1 VSKSFDLTLLP
12 LYRLGGNEL
21 PSPPGL
27 LALTPPR
34 KKARSRA
41 RDLLLIHLV
50 LGGNAP
56 FSTVNYLQ
64 MTSHAAEEFYQTPGS
79 VTSALRAAATTL
91 NGDLL
96 ERNMAASG
104 QGRYSLANLV
114 LGAIRGEQ
122 LYILEAGSTHVY
134 WMSEDERKDIH
145 APDMSGRGLGLGQST
160 DFYLSQLTLRS
171 GGRLLISP
179 ELPDGWTQIL
189 QRDNSLAS
197 LETLRSVLM
206 RQSMDDRNAV
216 LLEVE
221 TGAGNIEML
230 KPARIEKP
238 TLESISRKIAEEP
251 LVASVEDEEDIEPEE
266 ESAENISVEESL
278 ESQETS
284 FAPENYAESLES
296 KEEAPEE
303 KNDYAPEIASH
314 SPEPQPIIP
323 PAIEEDDPV
332 AAAAFDNVSKLPQE
346 RVAPQE
352 RDNFVIPDS
361 IPRQRPDPIPAP
373 EETEIEIEEE
383 IKEKRREKKKKEKKV
398 RTGPSLGE
406 IIARKG
412 AHAIAKGMQ
421 LTRAGNT
428 RLKEGFSTMLPRL
441 LPSSDS
447 ETPVHLP
454 TRVMALIAFIIP
466 ILIAAIG
473 VTVYEYAGG
482 NQEYERLYKKA
493 ESLRAGALVQND
505 PVAKRIAWEN
515 VITKLDEAEKH
526 DSTTN
531 SRAMRT
537 EAQNQL
543 DELLGIIRLN
553 FLPAINAL
561 PNDINITAM
570 VATDTELFML
580 DSEKGEVLRAF
591 RIDKGYQF
599 DTSFICRGGDYG
611 EHTLDAI
618 VELQTLP
625 TSNALGASVL
635 GIDRK
640 GNLLY
645 CAANRVPQA
654 AALLPPTVGFKEI
667 TAIALDS
674 GVLYILDAASNEIWI
689 YSGQAASF
697 NNYPTAFFEN
707 APEGMSFAQDISI
720 NGSDLFILFGDGH
733 LASCTSS
740 LLDTVPTRCINP
752 APLNDPHPAAGGSNS
767 FDEVIFK
774 QIYLST
780 PPDSAL
786 LLMAPDN
793 QSIFRFSPRAF
804 ALQNQLHPLT
814 KSIPAG
820 ALTAM
825 TQNPSHVLFIA
836 QGNEVYMADAP

>member
-1 VSKSFDLTLLP
+1 MPKTFDLTLLP

-41 RDLLLIHLV
+41 RDFLVIHLV

-79 VTSALRAAATTL
+79 VTSALGAAATTL

-96 ERNMAASG
+96 ERNMADSG

-160 DFYLSQLTLRS
+160 EFYLSQLSLRS

-179 ELPDGWTQIL
+179 ELPEGWMQIL
-189 QRDNSLAS
+189 QRDNRSAS

-221 TGAGNIEML
+221 SGSGKIEVL
-230 KPARIEKP
+230 KPTRIEKP

-251 LVASVEDEEDIEPEE
+251 VVASVASVEDEEKIEQEE
-266 ESAENISVEESL
+266 ESVENIANEVIQEPEIYTESVKIEEEIL
-278 ESQETS
+278 
-284 FAPENYAESLES
+284 
-296 KEEAPEE
+296 EE
-303 KNDYAPEIASH
+303 KNDFVLETPSH
-314 SPEPQPIIP
+314 SPEPQPIVAP
-323 PAIEEDDPV
+323 VAEDDPV
-332 AAAAFDNVSKLPQE
+332 AGAPFDSASKHPQE
-346 RVAPQE
+346 RVAPMD
-352 RDNFVIPDS
+352 RADFVIPDS
-361 IPRQRPDPIPAP
+361 IPRQRPESIPASA
-373 EETEIEIEEE
+373 EITEIEVEIEEE
-383 IKEKRREKKKKEKKV
+383 IKERRERRKKEKKV
-398 RTGPSLGE
+398 RTGPSVGE
-406 IIARKG
+406 VIARKG
-412 AHAIAKGMQ
+412 AHVIAKGMQ
-421 LTRAGNT
+421 VTRTGNS
-428 RLKEGFSTMLPRL
+428 RLKDLFATMLPRL

-454 TRVMALIAFIIP
+454 TWVMTLIAFVIP
-466 ILIAAIG
+466 VVIATIG
-473 VTVYEYAGG
+473 SVVYSQFGG
-482 NQEYERLYKKA
+482 NLEYERYYTEA
-493 ESLRAGALVQND
+493 DTLRGRALAQND
-505 PVAKRIAWEN
+505 PVAERIAWED
-515 VITKLDEAEKH
+515 VITKLNEAEKH
-526 DSTTN
+526 DTTAS
-531 SRAMRT
+531 SRALRD
-537 EAQNQL
+537 EAQSQL
-543 DELLGIIRLN
+543 DDLLGVIRLN

-561 PNDINITAM
+561 PKDINITAM

-580 DSEKGEVLRAF
+580 DSEKGEILRAF

-599 DTSFICRGGDYG
+599 DAAFICRGGDYG
-611 EHTLDAI
+611 EHTLGAL
-618 VELQTLP
+618 VEMQTLP
-625 TSNALGASVL
+625 TSNVMGASVL

-645 CAANRVPQA
+645 CAANHVPQA
-654 AALLPPTVGFKEI
+654 ATLLPPTVGFKEI

-674 GVLYILDAASNEIWI
+674 GVLYILDAASNEIWT
-689 YSGQAASF
+689 YSGQAATF

-707 APEGMSFAQDISI
+707 APEGMGFAQDISI

-752 APLNDPHPAAGGSNS
+752 APLNDPHPAAGGGNS
-767 FDEVIFK
+767 FGTDTFR

-786 LLMAPDN
+786 LLLAPDT
-793 QSIFRFSPRAF
+793 QAVFRFSPRAF
-804 ALQNQLHPLT
+804 ALQNQLHPLA

-825 TQNPSHVLFIA
+825 TQNPSHVLFFA
-836 QGNEVYMADAP
+836 QGNEVHMADAP

>member
-1 VSKSFDLTLLP
+1 MSKSFDLTLLP

-41 RDLLLIHLV
+41 RDLLVIHLV

-122 LYILEAGSTHVY
+122 LYVLEAGSTHVY

-197 LETLRSVLM
+197 LDTLRSVLM

-216 LLEVE
+216 LVEVQS
-221 TGAGNIEML
+221 GPGNIEIL

-251 LVASVEDEEDIEPEE
+251 VVASVEDDLSQEKIEQEE
-266 ESAENISVEESL
+266 ESVENIARDTSEDELETEEES
-278 ESQETS
+278 
-284 FAPENYAESLES
+284 FVPEIYAESVKS
-296 KEEAPEE
+296 KEE
-303 KNDYAPEIASH
+303 KNDFVPEIASH
-314 SPEPQPIIP
+314 RAEPQPIVP
-323 PAIEEDDPV
+323 PVVEDDPV
-332 AAAAFDNVSKLPQE
+332 AAATFDSVSKPPQE
-346 RVAPQE
+346 RAAAVE
-352 RDNFVIPDS
+352 HDTFVIPDS
-361 IPRQRPDPIPAP
+361 IPRQRPEPIPAP
-373 EETEIEIEEE
+373 AEIDVEIEEE
-383 IKEKRREKKKKEKKV
+383 IKEKRRERKREKKV
-398 RTGPSLGE
+398 RTGPPVSE

-412 AHAIAKGMQ
+412 AHTIAKGMQ
-421 LTRAGNT
+421 VTRAGNN
-428 RLKEGFSTMLPRL
+428 RLKDLFATMLPRL

-447 ETPVHLP
+447 ETPIHLP
-454 TRVMALIAFIIP
+454 TWVMALIAFIIP
-466 ILIAAIG
+466 VVIATIG
-473 VTVYEYAGG
+473 SVVYSQFGG
-482 NQEYERLYKKA
+482 NLEYERYYTEA
-493 ESLRAGALVQND
+493 ETLRARALVQDD
-505 PVAKRIAWEN
+505 PVAKRIAWED
-515 VITKLDEAEKH
+515 VVLKLNEAEKH
-526 DSTTN
+526 DTTAN
-531 SRAMRT
+531 SRALRE
-537 EAQNQL
+537 EAQRQL
-543 DELLGIIRLN
+543 DDLLGIIRLN
-553 FLPAINAL
+553 FLPIINAL
-561 PNDINITAM
+561 PKDINITAM

-580 DSEKGEVLRAF
+580 DSGKGEILRAF

-599 DTSFICRGGDYG
+599 DASFICRGGDYG
-611 EHTLDAI
+611 EHTLDAL
-618 VELQTLP
+618 VELQALP
-625 TSNALGASVL
+625 TANALGASVL

-654 AALLPPTVGFKEI
+654 TALLPPTVGFKEI

-674 GVLYILDAASNEIWI
+674 GVLYILDAASNEIWT
-689 YSGQAASF
+689 YSGQATSF

-707 APEGMSFAQDISI
+707 APEGMGFAQDISI
-720 NGSDLFILFGDGH
+720 SGSDLFILFGDGH

-740 LLDTVPTRCINP
+740 LLNTVPTRCINP

-767 FDEVIFK
+767 FDAVTFK
-774 QIYLST
+774 EIYLST

-793 QSIFRFSPRAF
+793 QSVFRFSPRAF
-804 ALQNQLHPLT
+804 ALQNQLHPLA

-825 TQNPSHVLFIA
+825 TQNPSHVLFVA

>member
-12 LYRLGGNEL
+12 LYRLRGNEL

-34 KKARSRA
+34 RKARSRA
-41 RDLLLIHLV
+41 RDLLVIHLV

-64 MTSHAAEEFYQTPGS
+64 MTSRAAEEFYQTPGS
-79 VTSALRAAATTL
+79 VTSALRAAAITL

-122 LYILEAGSTHVY
+122 LYVLEAGSTHVY

-160 DFYLSQLTLRS
+160 DFYLSQLALRS

-179 ELPDGWTQIL
+179 ELPDGWMQIL
-189 QRDNSLAS
+189 QRDNSPAS

-221 TGAGNIEML
+221 SGSGRIEIL
-230 KPARIEKP
+230 KPTRIEKP

-251 LVASVEDEEDIEPEE
+251 VVASVEDDLNTEKMAQEE
-266 ESAENISVEESL
+266 ESIAGITSEGKL
-278 ESQETS
+278 ESKEES
-284 FAPENYAESLES
+284 FAPENYTESV
-296 KEEAPEE
+296 KREEEFLEE
-303 KNDYAPEIASH
+303 KIDFSSH
-314 SPEPQPIIP
+314 SPEPQPIVAP
-323 PAIEEDDPV
+323 VAEDDPV
-332 AAAAFDNVSKLPQE
+332 VAVPFDNVSQPPQE
-346 RVAPQE
+346 RAAPME
-352 RDNFVIPDS
+352 RDAFVIPDS
-361 IPRQRPDPIPAP
+361 IPRQRPEPIPAP
-373 EETEIEIEEE
+373 EEIEAEIEEE
-383 IKEKRREKKKKEKKV
+383 IKEKRRERKREKKV
-398 RTGPSLGE
+398 RTGPPVSE

-412 AHAIAKGMQ
+412 AHTIAKGMQ
-421 LTRAGNT
+421 ATRAGNN
-428 RLKEGFSTMLPRL
+428 RLKDLFATMLPRL

-454 TRVMALIAFIIP
+454 TWVMALIAFIIP
-466 ILIAAIG
+466 VVIATIG
-473 VTVYEYAGG
+473 SVVYSQFGG
-482 NQEYERLYKKA
+482 NLEYERYYTEA
-493 ESLRAGALVQND
+493 ESLRAGALVQDD

-515 VITKLDEAEKH
+515 VILKLDEAEKH
-526 DSTTN
+526 DTTAN
-531 SRAMRT
+531 SRVLRD
-537 EAQNQL
+537 EAQDQL
-543 DELLGIIRLN
+543 DALLGIIRLD
-553 FLPAINAL
+553 FLLAINAL
-561 PNDINITAM
+561 PKDINITAM

-580 DSEKGEVLRAF
+580 DSEKGEILRAF

-599 DTSFICRGGDYG
+599 DATFICRGGDYG
-611 EHTLDAI
+611 EHTVGEL

-625 TSNALGASVL
+625 ISNAIGASVL
-635 GIDRK
+635 GIDKK
-640 GNLLY
+640 GQLLY

-654 AALLPPTVGFKEI
+654 MALLPPTVGFKEI
-667 TAIALDS
+667 TAIAFDS
-674 GVLYILDAASNEIWI
+674 GVLYILDAASNEIWT
-689 YSGQAASF
+689 YSGQAATF

-707 APEGMSFAQDISI
+707 APEGMGLAQDISI

-752 APLNDPHPAAGGSNS
+752 APLNDPHPAAGGGNS
-767 FDEVIFK
+767 FGADTFR

-786 LLMAPDN
+786 LLLASDTR
-793 QSIFRFSPRAF
+793 SVFRFSPRAF
-804 ALQNQLHPLT
+804 ALQNQLHPLA

-825 TQNPSHVLFIA
+825 TQNPSHVLFVA
-836 QGNEVYMADAP
+836 QRNEVYMADAP